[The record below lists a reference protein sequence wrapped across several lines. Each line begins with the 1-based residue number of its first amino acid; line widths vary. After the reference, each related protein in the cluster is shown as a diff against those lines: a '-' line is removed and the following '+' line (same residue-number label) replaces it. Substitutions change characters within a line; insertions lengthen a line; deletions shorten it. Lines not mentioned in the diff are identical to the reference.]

1 MAGAGTIGKEP
12 TGIIR
17 FLQPHEIKVRVQS
30 ITKTKK
36 AICLLYTDA
45 RVVMDIL
52 DEAYGP
58 MNWQRKHKMVGDEL
72 YGIIEV
78 WDKDKKE
85 WISKEDVGTESNT
98 EATKGQASD
107 AAKRAAVNWG
117 IARELYTTPLVMVAL
132 ESGEYTDEGGKI
144 KAPYF
149 SLKVDDI
156 EVNDKREISYLVLKD
171 RKGKVRYSIGKKGT
185 TRPVAAD
192 DVGDDDDVS
201 PPAPTVEQPKTR
213 KKKDTPA
220 PNAETPTDEDPQL
233 AEISTWAKVL
243 TKGMTVQEKVAWAK
257 ANIEPIIGSINYTGL
272 KDKEKTT
279 ALHAKMKELHGAL
292 QAA

>member
-98 EATKGQASD
+98 EATKGEASD
-107 AAKRAAVNWG
+107 SLV
-117 IARELYTTPLVMVAL
+117 PLVA
-132 ESGEYTDEGGKI
+132 
-144 KAPYF
+144 
-149 SLKVDDI
+149 
-156 EVNDKREISYLVLKD
+156 
-171 RKGKVRYSIGKKGT
+171 
-185 TRPVAAD
+185 
-192 DVGDDDDVS
+192 
-201 PPAPTVEQPKTR
+201 
-213 KKKDTPA
+213 
-220 PNAETPTDEDPQL
+220 
-233 AEISTWAKVL
+233 
-243 TKGMTVQEKVAWAK
+243 
-257 ANIEPIIGSINYTGL
+257 
-272 KDKEKTT
+272 
-279 ALHAKMKELHGAL
+279 
-292 QAA
+292 